1 MATRAARATREE
13 DARWRA
19 LRARDASADGTFYYA
34 VRTTGVYCRP
44 SCAARPARPENVTF
58 YGTAAEAER
67 AGYRPCKRCKP
78 REPPLA
84 ERRAQVVAA
93 TCRLID
99 SSEEPP
105 SLEELA
111 AHAGVSPFHLHRLF
125 KAATG
130 LTPKAY
136 AAARNVERV
145 KRELH
150 AGGSV
155 TQAIYGAGF
164 GSTGRFYEQAKRR
177 LGMTPTAFRA
187 GGEDQEIR
195 FAVGASSLGPLL
207 VAATRHGVCAV
218 LFGKSRAALAE
229 ELAARF
235 PRARLVQADAAFE
248 ATVAAVVHLVE
259 RPREA
264 AELPLDIRGTAFQ
277 ERVWRALTEIAPG
290 QTVTY
295 GELARTIGA
304 PTAARAVARAC
315 ATNHLAVVVP
325 CHRVVS
331 SDGSLAGY
339 RWGIARKKA
348 LLAREAKS

>member
-1 MATRAARATREE
+1 MNTRAAKRE

-19 LRARDASADGTFYYA
+19 LRARDATADGTFYYA

-44 SCAARPARPENVTF
+44 SCAARPENVTF
-58 YGTAAEAER
+58 YDTAAEAER

-84 ERRAQVVAA
+84 ERRARVVAE

-99 SSEEPP
+99 SSDEPP
-105 SLEELA
+105 TLEELA
-111 AHAGVSPFHLHRLF
+111 ANAGLSAFHLHRLF

-130 LTPKAY
+130 LTPKGY
-136 AAARNVERV
+136 AAARRAERV
-145 KRELH
+145 KHELH
-150 AGGSV
+150 ERESV
-155 TQAIYGAGF
+155 TQAIYSAGF
-164 GSTGRFYEQAKRR
+164 GSSGRFYEQAKRR

-187 GGEDQEIR
+187 GGDDQEIR
-195 FAVGASSLGPLL
+195 FSVGGSSLGPLL
-207 VAATRHGVCAV
+207 VAATQHGICAV
-218 LFGKSRAALAE
+218 LFGKSRDALAK

-235 PRARLVQADAAFE
+235 PRARLVAADAAFE
-248 ATVAAVVHLVE
+248 ATVAAVVDLVE
-259 RPREA
+259 HPDEVA
-264 AELPLDIRGTAFQ
+264 KLPLDIRGTAFQ

-295 GELARTIGA
+295 AELAHRIGA

-315 ATNHLAVVVP
+315 ATNRLAVLVP
-325 CHRVVS
+325 CHRVIGG
-331 SDGSLAGY
+331 DGSLSGY
-339 RWGIARKKA
+339 RWGVARKKA